1 MNHKPFV
8 TTELKPLPDAVQELI
23 AERDEWK
30 ARCEFSFEQR
40 DKLNAQLKT
49 LQYEV
54 DAIPAIKA
62 ERDEYA
68 ACADTMA
75 AAYKVERDG
84 LARTLAAIETK
95 VDALIVERDALK
107 AEHDE
112 FNYSLVSTANRK
124 LRSEVDV
131 LRKER
136 DALKDAARLA
146 LDVCIEMRR
155 YGNQRSVAMA
165 IGAEAALKAVL

>member
-1 MNHKPFV
+1 M
-8 TTELKPLPDAVQELI
+8 TTPTTPEQAKYIASHLLTHDATASLALRSLADQVESLTK
-23 AERDEWK
+23 ER
-30 ARCEFSFEQR
+30 
-40 DKLNAQLKT
+40 
-49 LQYEV
+49 
-54 DAIPAIKA
+54 
-62 ERDEYA
+62 
-68 ACADTMA
+68 
-75 AAYKVERDG
+75 
-84 LARTLAAIETK
+84 
-95 VDALIVERDALK
+95 
-107 AEHDE
+107 DE

-165 IGAEAALKAVL
+165 IGAEAALKAAL

>member
-8 TTELKPLPDAVQELI
+8 TTELNPLPNAVQELI

-40 DKLNAQLKT
+40 DKLNAQLET

-62 ERDEYA
+62 ERD
-68 ACADTMA
+68 DFS
-75 AAYKVERDG
+75 
-84 LARTLAAIETK
+84 ARYETASRL
-95 VDALIVERDALK
+95 VTSLSDALAKALKERDALK
-107 AEHDE
+107 AELARPE
-112 FNYSLVSTANRK
+112 STTVSL
-124 LRSEVDV
+124 LRAENA
-131 LRKER
+131 
-136 DALKDAARLA
+136 ALKDAARLA

>member
-8 TTELKPLPDAVQELI
+8 TTELNPLPNAVQELI

-40 DKLNAQLKT
+40 DKLHAQLKT

-62 ERDEYA
+62 ERDEYEK
-68 ACADTMA
+68 CADTMA
-75 AAYKVERDG
+75 ASHKV
-84 LARTLAAIETK
+84 
-95 VDALIVERDALK
+95 
-107 AEHDE
+107 
-112 FNYSLVSTANRK
+112 
-124 LRSEVDV
+124 
-131 LRKER
+131 ER

-146 LDVCIEMRR
+146 SRALHRIDAADIRLDTGERLSITK
-155 YGNQRSVAMA
+155 A
-165 IGAEAALKAVL
+165 IAALKAVL